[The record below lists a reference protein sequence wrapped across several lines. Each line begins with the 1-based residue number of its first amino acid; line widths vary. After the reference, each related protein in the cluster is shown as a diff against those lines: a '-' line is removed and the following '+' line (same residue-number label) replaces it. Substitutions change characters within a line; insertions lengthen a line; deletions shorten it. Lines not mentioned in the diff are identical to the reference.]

1 MFTFTSKQTK
11 SVSSHYQHLLNEDI
25 AALTGAQSWPQWRDA
40 AESIERLLACGL
52 GYARATDAV
61 VVHEELSAITDEIV
75 STLNLMAELEQRG
88 LDIEQ
93 ARDALENNLL

>member
-11 SVSSHYQHLLNEDI
+11 SVSSHYQHLLDEDV
-25 AALTGAQSWPQWRDA
+25 AALNGAQSWPQWRDA

-52 GYARATDAV
+52 NFARATDSLFVLEDLEHIANEV
-61 VVHEELSAITDEIV
+61 LA
-75 STLNLMAELEQRG
+75 TLNLMGEMERRG
-88 LDIEQ
+88 LSLES